1 MVWEYSERK
10 LKMAA
15 QIQVALQ
22 CSMVELSKKYL
33 CIK

>member
-1 MVWEYSERK
+1 
-10 LKMAA
+10 MAA

-33 CIK
+33 CSK